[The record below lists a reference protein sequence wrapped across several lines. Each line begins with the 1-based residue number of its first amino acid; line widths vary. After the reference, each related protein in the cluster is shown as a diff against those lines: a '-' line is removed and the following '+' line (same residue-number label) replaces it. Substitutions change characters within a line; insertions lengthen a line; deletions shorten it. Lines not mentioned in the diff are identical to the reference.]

1 MVEAAAEDEA
11 GGSGVLPSVSSAQE
25 FRLAAPQLVKV
36 AGESASY
43 APTLAFTLGDQLGV
57 RLSASAP
64 AAQTLDAPLR
74 FTVEGP
80 GQVGSE
86 TSFPVGVV
94 SSTTLAI
101 DVDPKTARPSVSA
114 DTGTRSTA
122 TLALDATPLGGKLL
136 KAGVGDY
143 RVTGAGSSANLG
155 VTVST
160 DYVGATDGTGELQ
173 TTRTNGRT
181 SGKAAVAALVVGG
194 ETLRFEA
201 DATDSSGGTG
211 APQPA
216 PEAMQVKYVAEGL
229 DGLAAALESAM
240 DGAAPRNIGPDGT
253 PVSAPLIGTDLDA
266 GAGVPAILTG
276 LTSKLRTELAKVDAG
291 TAAVLE
297 QQLEAAVKRGV
308 DSASGLEDVAL
319 GDVTATVTCG
329 GTAGACEPCPEP
341 EEDEEPVVC
350 RTEGPTGWDTVSIST
365 TLAGSTKT
373 GKTPFD
379 TGLPG
384 LEVRSDELVDTETSW
399 TLPITLELARGV
411 GPRVRINGGD
421 ALALDVEA
429 TIPAGFRAI
438 VGYLPAAITA
448 EGEAGSVHTMVDIA
462 PEAGTWDLFQLYD
475 GDLTAQSGFTNPS
488 GHTEHGITLKFET
501 LAGAGDAGAFD
512 LLGNIALPWTAGSGP
527 DAGFGD
533 ITYND
538 VKLDV
543 GEVVAAIAT
552 PFQVVDPYLAPVRDV
567 MDVLR
572 TPIPVVSDLA
582 ELGGGDPISLLFLL
596 ETLSKATE
604 KPQLELAHRVIGLVD
619 GVTRVMNGIAGL
631 ATEEVDLESLA
642 AAGAVLSIEPSEVEA
657 YEKCTQA
664 VASTATATAGATPST
679 PAAPK
684 KTQPCPDGD
693 DLAADKAKPGVAG
706 QTTAANRAGERAPL
720 KKNVAQ
726 KTKSVTANV
735 PGFSLPFLAEPDQL
749 MDVLTGEGEASYFR
763 LDLGSL
769 SAQVAYTQ
777 KFGPIMAGPVPIV
790 PFVGGSISVEG
801 RLAMGFDSH
810 AQTLAV
816 ESLSHPGAVQELIT
830 AYENDFDGGDV
841 IREGFYVDDLDADGV
856 DVPEVKLVTTLE
868 AGAGV
873 SIGIITAGLKGGVT
887 LTINLDLND
896 PDDDGRLRTAEI
908 RDSFENRA
916 DCIFDASAD
925 LEAFISI
932 FVEIELLLTSLEYE
946 FDLLRLGP
954 YELFQLRLPRRG
966 AHAGEARR

>member
-1 MVEAAAEDEA
+1 M
-11 GGSGVLPSVSSAQE
+11 
-25 FRLAAPQLVKV
+25 
-36 AGESASY
+36 
-43 APTLAFTLGDQLGV
+43 
-57 RLSASAP
+57 
-64 AAQTLDAPLR
+64 
-74 FTVEGP
+74 
-80 GQVGSE
+80 
-86 TSFPVGVV
+86 
-94 SSTTLAI
+94 
-101 DVDPKTARPSVSA
+101 
-114 DTGTRSTA
+114 
-122 TLALDATPLGGKLL
+122 
-136 KAGVGDY
+136 
-143 RVTGAGSSANLG
+143 
-155 VTVST
+155 
-160 DYVGATDGTGELQ
+160 
-173 TTRTNGRT
+173 
-181 SGKAAVAALVVGG
+181 AALVVGEG

-240 DGAAPRNIGPDGT
+240 DGAAPRNIGPGGT

-276 LTSKLRTELAKVDAG
+276 LTSKLRTELAKVDAD
-291 TAAVLE
+291 TAVVLE
-297 QQLEAAVKRGV
+297 EQLEAAVKRGV

-448 EGEAGSVHTMVDIA
+448 EGEAGSVHTVVDIA

-512 LLGNIALPWTAGSGP
+512 LLGNIDLPWTAGSAP

-582 ELGGGDPISLLFLL
+582 ELGGGD
-596 ETLSKATE
+596 AD
-604 KPQLELAHRVIGLVD
+604 LAALPARDAVQGD
-619 GVTRVMNGIAGL
+619 R
-631 ATEEVDLESLA
+631 EA
-642 AAGAVLSIEPSEVEA
+642 AAGAGP
-657 YEKCTQA
+657 
-664 VASTATATAGATPST
+664 PR
-679 PAAPK
+679 
-684 KTQPCPDGD
+684 D
-693 DLAADKAKPGVAG
+693 
-706 QTTAANRAGERAPL
+706 RAGGRRDPGDERHRR
-720 KKNVAQ
+720 
-726 KTKSVTANV
+726 
-735 PGFSLPFLAEPDQL
+735 PGDGGSGSREPGRRRCRALHRTLRGGGVREVHPGRREHGHRDRRGHAVHAGRAEEDAALPGRRRPRRRQ
-749 MDVLTGEGEASYFR
+749 GEA
-763 LDLGSL
+763 
-769 SAQVAYTQ
+769 
-777 KFGPIMAGPVPIV
+777 
-790 PFVGGSISVEG
+790 G
-801 RLAMGFDSH
+801 RG
-810 AQTLAV
+810 
-816 ESLSHPGAVQELIT
+816 
-830 AYENDFDGGDV
+830 
-841 IREGFYVDDLDADGV
+841 
-856 DVPEVKLVTTLE
+856 
-868 AGAGV
+868 
-873 SIGIITAGLKGGVT
+873 
-887 LTINLDLND
+887 
-896 PDDDGRLRTAEI
+896 
-908 RDSFENRA
+908 RA
-916 DCIFDASAD
+916 DHRGQPGRGR
-925 LEAFISI
+925 
-932 FVEIELLLTSLEYE
+932 V
-946 FDLLRLGP
+946 
-954 YELFQLRLPRRG
+954 PR
-966 AHAGEARR
+966 